1 MASKKK
7 MIQVVFYSLFAIGTV
22 GVAQAIA
29 GEVGGG
35 QQNCCHS
42 FPPPNQPNPNGT
54 ATACLDAPCN
64 VGQVCSGTGGTLPD
78 GRPWAEAE
86 CVTKPIDAGPPTGIE

>member
-1 MASKKK
+1 MSSKRKFVQ
-7 MIQVVFYSLFAIGTV
+7 ISLFGLFAVGGV

-29 GEVGGG
+29 GEASG

-42 FPPPNQPNPNGT
+42 YPPPNEPNPNGT

-86 CVTKPIDAGPPTGIE
+86 CVTKPIDAGSPTGIE